1 MIMKRYIFVLLIL
14 AASFAANANT
24 KINSSIVSIVN
35 EYSSEPGCD
44 VVSVGNL
51 GVGLVKVL
59 GKLSAESKEDK
70 DVLSVFDG
78 INKILVVDY
87 EEMEFSKRQI
97 LNSRLAGVLD
107 TAEKIIEVKDEE
119 DTLLVYGTSGKG
131 GETLEDIIIYVP
143 EDYALICFWGSID
156 FDRLADLIKASNES
170 I

>member
-1 MIMKRYIFVLLIL
+1 MLPVAI
-14 AASFAANANT
+14 AGNAGT
-24 KINSSIVSIVN
+24 KTVDSLTSIVN
-35 EYSSEPGCD
+35 EYSAEPGCE
-44 VVSVGNL
+44 VVSVGKL
-51 GVGLVKVL
+51 GINIARFFVN
-59 GKLSAESKEDK
+59 LSAETKEDK

-87 EEMEFSKRQI
+87 EGMEFSKRQI

-143 EDYALICFWGSID
+143 EDYALICFIGSID
-156 FDRLADLIKASNES
+156 FDKLSDLIKASNES

>member
-1 MIMKRYIFVLLIL
+1 MLPVAI
-14 AASFAANANT
+14 AGNAGT
-24 KINSSIVSIVN
+24 KTVDSLTSIVN
-35 EYSSEPGCD
+35 EYSAEPGCE
-44 VVSVGNL
+44 VVSVGKL
-51 GVGLVKVL
+51 GINIARFFVN
-59 GKLSAESKEDK
+59 LSAETKEDK
-70 DVLSVFDG
+70 DVLSVFGG

-87 EEMEFSKRQI
+87 EGMEFSKRQI

-143 EDYALICFWGSID
+143 EDYALICFIGSID
-156 FDRLADLIKASNES
+156 FDKLSDLIKASNES

>member
-1 MIMKRYIFVLLIL
+1 MKRIIFVLLMLPVAI
-14 AASFAANANT
+14 AGNAGT
-24 KINSSIVSIVN
+24 KTVDSLTSIVN
-35 EYSSEPGCD
+35 EYSAEPGCE
-44 VVSVGNL
+44 VVSVGKL
-51 GVGLVKVL
+51 GINIARFFVN
-59 GKLSAESKEDK
+59 LSAETKEDK

-87 EEMEFSKRQI
+87 EGMEFSKRQI

-143 EDYALICFWGSID
+143 EDYALICFIGSID
-156 FDRLADLIKASNES
+156 FDKLSDLIKASNES

>member
-1 MIMKRYIFVLLIL
+1 MKRIIFVLLMLPVAI
-14 AASFAANANT
+14 ACNAGT
-24 KINSSIVSIVN
+24 KTVDSLTSIVN
-35 EYSSEPGCD
+35 EYSAESGCE
-44 VVSVGNL
+44 VVSVGKL
-51 GVGLVKVL
+51 GINIARFFVN
-59 GKLSAESKEDK
+59 LSAETKEDK
-70 DVLSVFDG
+70 DVLSGFDG